1 MKNKYFWNQL
11 YLRYKLNALRKG
23 YSFTL
28 NMKMFVNL
36 CSKNCYYCGS
46 VPEKNFSI
54 YTKIKNMYSKKEHKF
69 NKKKMKKMY
78 IVNFNGIDRKNNNK
92 GYIMSNSITCCKNC
106 NSMKS
111 DLSLKNFK
119 RQIKKIHKHLKLGE

>member
-1 MKNKYFWNQL
+1 
-11 YLRYKLNALRKG
+11 
-23 YSFTL
+23 
-28 NMKMFVNL
+28 
-36 CSKNCYYCGS
+36 
-46 VPEKNFSI
+46 
-54 YTKIKNMYSKKEHKF
+54 MYSKKEHKF